1 MTDESAEIAWMV
13 DVLSRHAGRL
23 LASEHADQ
31 LCADLLGWT
40 ELIDLEDGGTALK
53 QHKGLK
59 REGER
64 LAFRSPSR
72 SVRLLCACGVRVPV
86 PTDSEGRVDPDEVF
100 ACPGCGEAGVLGWWQ
115 RTLVGEHPQPMPLS
129 DLPDW
134 LAGVHA
140 LVVTPRQLRGW
151 ADDKTINPVERV
163 PSQQGGRSRRLF
175 DPVAV
180 AVVAAER
187 LVRRTA

>member
-1 MTDESAEIAWMV
+1 MTGESAEIAWMV

-40 ELIDLEDGGTALK
+40 EDDGTR
-53 QHKGLK
+53 HEGLK

-115 RTLVGEHPQPMPLS
+115 RTLVGDPVPMPLS
-129 DLPDW
+129 ALPDW
-134 LAGVHA
+134 LAAVHA
-140 LVVTPRQLRGW
+140 LVVTARRLRDW
-151 ADDKTINPVERV
+151 ADDGVIEPVERV
-163 PSQQGGRSRRLF
+163 PSQRGGLARRLF

-187 LVRRTA
+187 LARRTA